1 MGVPISPTSMTD
13 HEGVEAILETYNRL
27 YDQWKDNSIYI
38 KELMLVLNHR
48 CTYWNNEITKDSK
61 NRKAIKYAQIYWDLF
76 EKMDEDW
83 GYTYLTNFHEEF
95 DNADHIGIEA
105 IRETYDRLVKKWK
118 DNPLYIKEIKL
129 ILNHRCTYWNEITSK
144 NPKNQ
149 NAIDYSVFY
158 WHLYIELKN
167 LVGERYDL
175 VKPLTKIDWKI
186 LE

>member
-1 MGVPISPTSMTD
+1 MTTLFMHHYYVPKS
-13 HEGVEAILETYNRL
+13 
-27 YDQWKDNSIYI
+27 
-38 KELMLVLNHR
+38 
-48 CTYWNNEITKDSK
+48 
-61 NRKAIKYAQIYWDLF
+61 
-76 EKMDEDW
+76 DW